1 MAAII
6 ELKYFNAFALKKIK
20 NIVDVKPGTVADI
33 TGGSNPL
40 DVSADRPA
48 PSESGE
54 IDLLNSGAGPYQI
67 DSITIEELE
76 NWLPLTVKINGVDYP
91 ETNGTGDIMWY
102 VSGDELTFS
111 TSIPADGDDWTL
123 TTTPPQGLYESQMN
137 VGQEVSFAY
146 LDGIDNSIIRYYKGH
161 ITERLSD
168 QQIRISPNPINFD
181 NTPVPPIPA
190 FEDVKIT
197 FGKISDFQFIPGAYR
212 EDGVED
218 REESWLLE
226 ESRIRGGYNNATVDF
241 GVRAYVVEDEPK
253 QSHKFSGLIHSGPF
267 NSRTGFN
274 ATNQFSV
281 AEDITRTIDPSN
293 GSIQRLY
300 AEDTN
305 LIIFQESKVS
315 KSLIDKDAIYTAE
328 GNPQVTATNK
338 VIGQNVSFG
347 GEFGIS
353 KDPESF
359 AVNGYRKYFTD
370 RDQNIVCRLSR
381 DGITPISSAGMTDF
395 FRDNL
400 PAASSIKGG
409 WDAHNKQYVL
419 SLGSNGQRAASFDTL
434 AYDEA
439 SKGWV
444 SRYSYDPNW
453 IFSVNNNYYTAY
465 NGKLWK
471 HYTLNPGS
479 DNRGVFYGT
488 QYPSTISVVFNGAPS
503 TVKNM
508 QAVNYEGDSG
518 WSMFS
523 FTTNT
528 DTALSISPAVT
539 AVTLEQM
546 ENQMFISS
554 FKAKEDKYYGT
565 LINSSLI
572 LGGEVVFGRS
582 SSGVKGFY
590 GEITMKLDNAGK
602 GSKEIFAISTTFV
615 RSS

>member
-20 NIVDVKPGTVADI
+20 KIVDVTPGSIGLI
-33 TGGSNPL
+33 TSGGGSLLTL
-40 DVSADRPA
+40 DAIKTPATFSAEGDG
-48 PSESGE
+48 SVHEF
-54 IDLLNSGAGPYQI
+54 
-67 DSITIEELE
+67 TINTIVLEELQD
-76 NWLPLTVKINGVDYP
+76 PYTLTVTVNGVNIPSNDP
-91 ETNGTGDIMWY
+91 TFGWS
-102 VSGDELTFS
+102 VSPPIIDFS
-111 TSIPADGDDWTL
+111 SSIPAGEKMKVTS
-123 TTTPPQGLYESQMN
+123 TPPLTFDETEMN
-137 VGQEVSFAY
+137 VGQEVTFSYADLLNPTILRF
-146 LDGIDNSIIRYYKGH
+146 YKGN
-161 ITERLSD
+161 ITERLND
-168 QQIRISPNPINFD
+168 QQILIFPVPINFSLI
-181 NTPVPPIPA
+181 PIPG
-190 FEDVKIT
+190 ETEVKAT
-197 FGKISDFQFIPGAYR
+197 FGKITDFKLIPGAYR
-212 EDGVED
+212 EDGEED
-218 REESWLLE
+218 RAESWLLE
-226 ESRIRGGYNNATVDF
+226 ESRIRGGYNNSTVDF
-241 GVRAYVVEDEPK
+241 GVRAYLVEDEPK

-293 GSIQRLY
+293 GSIQKLY

-305 LIIFQESKVS
+305 LIIFQENKVS

-328 GNPQVTATNK
+328 GNPQVTATNR

-395 FRDNL
+395 FRDSL
-400 PAASSIKGG
+400 PSASYIRGG
-409 WDAHNKQYVL
+409 WDAHNKQYVV
-419 SLGSNGQRAASFDTL
+419 SIGGSGQKVTFDTL
-434 AYDEA
+434 AYDEV

-444 SRYSYDPNW
+444 SRYSYNPNW
-453 IFSVNNNYYTAY
+453 IFSINNNYYTAY

-479 DNRGVFYGT
+479 DNRGVFYGV
-488 QYPSTISVVFNGAPS
+488 QNPSTVSVVFNGAPS

-518 WSMFS
+518 WSMDGFI
-523 FTTNT
+523 TNT
-528 DTALSISPAVT
+528 DEALAISPSVVAS
-539 AVTLEQM
+539 TLQQM
-546 ENQMFISS
+546 ENQMFTSS

-565 LINSSLI
+565 LINASPI
-572 LGGEVVFGRS
+572 LSGEVVFGSS

-590 GEITMKLDNAGK
+590 GEITMRLDNAGK
-602 GSKEIFAISTTFV
+602 GSKEIFAVSTTFV

>member
-20 NIVDVKPGTVADI
+20 KIVDVTPGAVGLI
-33 TGGSNPL
+33 TSGGGGTLTL
-40 DVSADRPA
+40 DAIKTPATFSAEGNGAVS
-48 PSESGE
+48 EF
-54 IDLLNSGAGPYQI
+54 
-67 DSITIEELE
+67 TINTIVTEELE
-76 NWLPLTVKINGVDYP
+76 PPYTLTVTVNEVDIP
-91 ETNGTGDIMWY
+91 SNDP
-102 VSGDELTFS
+102 TFGWNIS
-111 TSIPADGDDWTL
+111 PPIIRFDSSIPAGEKMKVTS
-123 TTTPPQGLYESQMN
+123 TPPLTFGETEMN
-137 VGQEVSFAY
+137 VGQEVTFSY
-146 LDGIDNSIIRYYKGH
+146 RDLLDPTILRFYKGN
-161 ITERLSD
+161 ITERLND
-168 QQIRISPNPINFD
+168 QQIRIFPNVINFSLD
-181 NTPVPPIPA
+181 PIPG
-190 FEDVKIT
+190 ESEVKAT
-197 FGKISDFQFIPGAYR
+197 FGKITDFQFIPGAYR
-212 EDGVED
+212 EDGEED

-226 ESRIRGGYNNATVDF
+226 ESRIRGGYNNSTVDF
-241 GVRAYVVEDEPK
+241 GVRAYLVEDEPK

-293 GSIQRLY
+293 GSIQKLY

-305 LIIFQESKVS
+305 LIIFQENKVS

-328 GNPQVTATNK
+328 GNPQVTATNR

-395 FRDNL
+395 FRDSL
-400 PAASSIKGG
+400 PSASYIRGG
-409 WDAHNKQYVL
+409 WDAHNKQYVV
-419 SLGSNGQRAASFDTL
+419 SIGGSGQKVTFDTL
-434 AYDEA
+434 AYDEV

-444 SRYSYDPNW
+444 SRYSYNPNW
-453 IFSVNNNYYTAY
+453 IFSINNNYYTAY
-465 NGKLWK
+465 SGKLWK

-479 DNRGVFYGT
+479 DNRGVFYGV
-488 QYPSTISVVFNGAPS
+488 QNPSTVSVVFNGAPS

-518 WSMFS
+518 WSMDS
-523 FTTNT
+523 FITNT
-528 DTALSISPAVT
+528 DEALAISPSVVAS
-539 AVTLEQM
+539 TLQQM
-546 ENQMFISS
+546 ENQMFTSS

-565 LINSSLI
+565 LINASPI
-572 LGGEVVFGRS
+572 LSGEVVFGSS

-602 GSKEIFAISTTFV
+602 GSKEIFAVSTTFV

>member
-20 NIVDVKPGTVADI
+20 KIVDVTPGTTGLI
-33 TGGSNPL
+33 TSGGGSLLTL
-40 DVSADRPA
+40 DAIKTPATFRATGDGGTHEFTINTIVLSELIAPYVLTVTIAGVNIPPGDPTFGWSVSG
-48 PSESGE
+48 ST
-54 IDLLNSGAGPYQI
+54 
-67 DSITIEELE
+67 ITFSSNIPNLEEMILTSTP
-76 NWLPLTVKINGVDYP
+76 PLTFD
-91 ETNGTGDIMWY
+91 ET
-102 VSGDELTFS
+102 E
-111 TSIPADGDDWTL
+111 
-123 TTTPPQGLYESQMN
+123 MN
-137 VGQEVSFAY
+137 VGQEVTFSYADLLNPTILRF
-146 LDGIDNSIIRYYKGH
+146 YKGN
-161 ITERLSD
+161 ITERLND
-168 QQIRISPNPINFD
+168 QQILIFPVPINFSLI
-181 NTPVPPIPA
+181 PIPG
-190 FEDVKIT
+190 ETEVKAT
-197 FGKISDFQFIPGAYR
+197 FGKITDFQFIPGAYR
-212 EDGVED
+212 EDGEED
-218 REESWLLE
+218 RAESWLLE
-226 ESRIRGGYNNATVDF
+226 ESRIRGGYNNSTVDF
-241 GVRAYVVEDEPK
+241 GVRAYLVEDEPK

-293 GSIQRLY
+293 GSIQKLY

-305 LIIFQESKVS
+305 LIIFQENKVS

-328 GNPQVTATNK
+328 GNPQVTATNR

-395 FRDNL
+395 FRDSL
-400 PAASSIKGG
+400 PSASYIRGG
-409 WDAHNKQYVL
+409 WDAHNKQYVV
-419 SLGSNGQRAASFDTL
+419 SIGGSGQKVTFDTL
-434 AYDEA
+434 AYDEV

-444 SRYSYDPNW
+444 SRYSYSPNW
-453 IFSVNNNYYTAY
+453 IFSINNNYYTAY

-471 HYTLNPGS
+471 HYTLNQGS
-479 DNRGVFYGT
+479 DNRGIFYGT

-518 WSMFS
+518 WSMDGFI
-523 FTTNT
+523 TNT
-528 DTALSISPAVT
+528 DEALAISPSVVAS
-539 AVTLEQM
+539 TLQQM
-546 ENQMFISS
+546 ENQMFTSS

-565 LINSSLI
+565 LINASPI
-572 LGGEVVFGRS
+572 LSGEVVFGSS

-590 GEITMKLDNAGK
+590 GEITMRLDNAGK
-602 GSKEIFAISTTFV
+602 GSKEIFAVSTTFV

>member
-20 NIVDVKPGTVADI
+20 NIVDVKPGTVANI

-40 DVSADRPA
+40 DVAADIP
-48 PSESGE
+48 PSS
-54 IDLLNSGAGPYQI
+54 DSWTANGAGPYTIISI
-67 DSITIEELE
+67 DLDDLLNPDWVLSVTIAGA
-76 NWLPLTVKINGVDYP
+76 PYPQVVNGQ
-91 ETNGTGDIMWY
+91 TMWQ
-102 VSGDELTFS
+102 VSGDELDFYV
-111 TSIPADGDDWTL
+111 
-123 TTTPPQGLYESQMN
+123 TTPTTGDQIALTATPPLTLDKTQMN
-137 VGQEVSFAY
+137 VGQEVSFEY

-181 NTPVPPIPA
+181 NRPVPPINPLD
-190 FEDVKIT
+190 DVKIT

-212 EDGVED
+212 EDGEED

-293 GSIQRLY
+293 GSIQKLY

-395 FRDNL
+395 FRDSL
-400 PAASSIKGG
+400 PSASHIRGG

-419 SLGSNGQRAASFDTL
+419 SLGGNNQRANTFDTL

-465 NGKLWK
+465 DGKIWK

-479 DNRGVFYGT
+479 TDRGVFYGILN
-488 QYPSTISVVFNGAPS
+488 PSTISVIFNGAPS
-503 TVKNM
+503 AVKNM

-518 WSMFS
+518 WSMDS

-528 DTALSISPAVT
+528 DKALSISPAVG
-539 AVTLEQM
+539 ASTLQQM
-546 ENQMFISS
+546 EDQMFISS

-565 LINSSLI
+565 LINYSPI
-572 LGGEVVFGRS
+572 LEGEVVFGSS

-590 GEITMKLDNAGK
+590 GEIIMKLDNAGK
-602 GSKEIFAISTTFV
+602 GSKEIFAVSTTFV